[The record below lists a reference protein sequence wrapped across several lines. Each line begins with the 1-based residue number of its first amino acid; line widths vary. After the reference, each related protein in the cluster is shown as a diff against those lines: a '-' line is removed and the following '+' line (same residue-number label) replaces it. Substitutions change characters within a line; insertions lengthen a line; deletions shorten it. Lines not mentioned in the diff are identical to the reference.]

1 RKYPCGDTD
10 PAKDKKL
17 AVFNQRDTSP
27 VDAHPDG
34 ASPFGIMD
42 MAGNVLEWV
51 ADWYCNKYN
60 KRDTIDPKGA
70 INGHTK
76 VLRGG
81 SWCSFN
87 SADLRGAYR
96 DSCHPEDRYF
106 DLGFRVIE
114 EL

>member
-42 MAGNVLEWV
+42 MAGNVWEWV

-70 INGHTK
+70 INGDTR
-76 VLRGG
+76 VLRGV
-81 SWCSFN
+81 SWYYSY
-87 SADLRGAYR
+87 SDDLRGAFR
-96 DSCHPEDRYF
+96 DFNPPENRNNNI
-106 DLGFRVIE
+106 GFRVSE
-114 EL
+114 DL